1 MSEQRAGAD
10 LGGNPGDAG
19 PVGDRG
25 STGPVLW
32 QGRDLLQCVR
42 TVPHVEE
49 AALFLGTEKQAK
61 VDALQPAGRVIV
73 SSTTRLADCIL
84 LRRDMLRTSKDKNGK
99 AAVARATNLPI
110 FTWHCTAM
118 AQHQLTC
125 CASTVTAV
133 TLTAWSHSTLCCSLA
148 ARLNAADVCA
158 LSQQRIAI
166 PLLQVPPTAQTPL
179 TLLCGGLE
187 GLIARSAWA
196 SPQMLREPRS

>member
-19 PVGDRG
+19 AVGDRG

-61 VDALQPAGRVIV
+61 VNALQPAGRVMV

-84 LRRDMLRTSKDKNGK
+84 LAG
-99 AAVARATNLPI
+99 V
-110 FTWHCTAM
+110 
-118 AQHQLTC
+118 
-125 CASTVTAV
+125 ASTHWLCKHLHPSTA
-133 TLTAWSHSTLCCSLA
+133 
-148 ARLNAADVCA
+148 A
-158 LSQQRIAI
+158 LSGMSILEETSSGPAKTRMVK
-166 PLLQVPPTAQTPL
+166 LLLHVPPICPYSP
-179 TLLCGGLE
+179 G
-187 GLIARSAWA
+187 IA
-196 SPQMLREPRS
+196 LRWLSIS